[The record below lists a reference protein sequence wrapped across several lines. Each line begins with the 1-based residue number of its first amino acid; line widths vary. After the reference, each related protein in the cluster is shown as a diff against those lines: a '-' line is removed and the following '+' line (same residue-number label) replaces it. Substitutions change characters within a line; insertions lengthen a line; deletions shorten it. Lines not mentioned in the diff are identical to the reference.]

1 MRLLGPRFNAK
12 SYGEVVKAFEAEVAA
27 KIAAN
32 GGALGSNKAAGTAI
46 NFARSSYS
54 AVRTRFGQLLA
65 EKGINLTGTQVHHA
79 LEELAKNPLQA
90 IQTTNLMFAKGN
102 AGTIGSGHNFAH
114 AVNDAKAAGAKNPG
128 QQVVADLK
136 AQGIKP
142 DVPELSPTI
151 RKPTPTQAAAT
162 EVETAVKTEVK
173 EGAEV
178 LAKETGH
185 VVEESALKQGAKFL
199 GKKVAKFT
207 PILGV
212 GVAIVLT
219 GKDAHAGEYEAAAWD
234 AAEGVPVAGD
244 AVGILHLAVLGAQAV
259 PELFAKMFEGQRA
272 KDVARFEQQNP
283 DASPQAFDQMQRVQE
298 AFDNGNF

>member
-1 MRLLGPRFNAK
+1 
-12 SYGEVVKAFEAEVAA
+12 
-27 KIAAN
+27 
-32 GGALGSNKAAGTAI
+32 
-46 NFARSSYS
+46 
-54 AVRTRFGQLLA
+54 
-65 EKGINLTGTQVHHA
+65 
-79 LEELAKNPLQA
+79 
-90 IQTTNLMFAKGN
+90 MFAKGN

-185 VVEESALKQGAKFL
+185 VVEELALKQGAKFL